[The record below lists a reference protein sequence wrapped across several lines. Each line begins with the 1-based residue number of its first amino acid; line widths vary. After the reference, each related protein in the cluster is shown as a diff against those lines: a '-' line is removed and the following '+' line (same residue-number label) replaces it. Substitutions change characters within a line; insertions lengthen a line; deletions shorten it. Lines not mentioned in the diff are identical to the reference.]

1 MTGTGGAS
9 RPAPDRPAPVAVD
22 TMGGDHAPEEVIAG
36 AVAAVR
42 EHGVRLVLVGQ
53 APRIRRELDRHGV
66 VGEIPIVHAD
76 EALDMGEGALA
87 GWRKPRSSI
96 AIACHLIKQGRAS
109 ALVSAGTT
117 AGVVA
122 TARLRLKGQQG
133 VMRPAI
139 AVTLPTR
146 PRPTVMLDSGATA
159 DVKPETLVQFA
170 AVGTAYAQILLDLPR
185 PRVGLL
191 NIGAEAGKGD
201 KVTKRAYELLSGGQ
215 HGIEFAGNVE
225 GHDLLAGTVDVVVT
239 DGFTGNVALKT
250 MEGTVR
256 MALSELR
263 ETMSGSRTA
272 RFGTL
277 LQRRRLLELRDR
289 LDSETYGGGVLL
301 GLNGTVVIA
310 HGASRARAI
319 TSACLLAGDLA
330 AGGIVDRIREQV
342 AATRTPSRLGRL
354 MHGDRDGDK
363 REKAESQPSGVPA
376 VEPAEPQDAEQP
388 APEAA
393 RPAEAP
399 TPDRRQD
406 APPAP
411 DCATGAS
418 EKGPSDR

>member
-1 MTGTGGAS
+1 MTGTGGPS

-22 TMGGDHAPEEVIAG
+22 TMGGDHAPEAVIEG

-42 EHGVRLVLVGQ
+42 AHGVRLVLVGQ
-53 APRIRRELDRHGV
+53 APRIRRELDRHGI

-133 VMRPAI
+133 VLRPAI

-146 PRPTVMLDSGATA
+146 PQPTVLLDSGATA

-170 AVGTAYAQILLDLPR
+170 AVGTAYAQILLGLPR

-215 HGIEFAGNVE
+215 HGVEFAGNVE

-277 LQRRRLLELRDR
+277 LQRRRLLSLRDR
-289 LDSETYGGGVLL
+289 LDAETYGGGVLL

-319 TSACLLAGDLA
+319 TSACLLAHDLA
-330 AGGIVDRIREQV
+330 AGRIVDRIREQI

-354 MHGDRDGDK
+354 MHGDKDK
-363 REKAESQPSGVPA
+363 EPPAKAEEREREPETGEQPPVQEAGDAP
-376 VEPAEPQDAEQP
+376 ERTAEAAEQ
-388 APEAA
+388 
-393 RPAEAP
+393 
-399 TPDRRQD
+399 
-406 APPAP
+406 
-411 DCATGAS
+411 
-418 EKGPSDR
+418 GPSER